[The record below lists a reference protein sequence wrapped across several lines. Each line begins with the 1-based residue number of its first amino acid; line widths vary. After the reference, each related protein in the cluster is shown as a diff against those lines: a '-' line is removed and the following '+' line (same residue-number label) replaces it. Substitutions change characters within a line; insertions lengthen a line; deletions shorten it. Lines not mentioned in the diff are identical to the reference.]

1 MPIPP
6 EEVILYNEKMERIIF
21 IGIIIICISLV
32 LLILDYINII
42 DHIAVPIIGWFLGAI
57 SVIMILGGNYE
68 KLDINNP
75 EYSFLHKILTKP
87 N

>member
-1 MPIPP
+1 
-6 EEVILYNEKMERIIF
+6 MERIIF

-32 LLILDYINII
+32 LLILDYIN
-42 DHIAVPIIGWFLGAI
+42 IIGWFLGAI

-75 EYSFLHKILTKP
+75 EYSFLHKILIKT